1 MHFLFSLGFIV
12 GLIMLSSIIVKRF
25 GLYTYRCTG
34 NAMRYTHKIYNM
46 HSHVTVLFYGMSA
59 LNARN
64 ACAGYSSNTLATRVA
79 FVGRFIICALYTV
92 YMHSVC
98 AKYTL
103 SASATRYAFG
113 ANSPKPLPNSGKSWT
128 HADALIN
135 FPFFG

>member
-1 MHFLFSLGFIV
+1 MHFFSLGFIV
-12 GLIMLSSIIVKRF
+12 GLIMLGSIIVKRF

-34 NAMRYTHKIYNM
+34 NARGHIKIYNM

-64 ACAGYSSNTLATRVA
+64 ACAGHSSNTLATRVA

-92 YMHSVC
+92 CLHSVC
-98 AKYTL
+98 AKYTR

>member
-1 MHFLFSLGFIV
+1 
-12 GLIMLSSIIVKRF
+12 
-25 GLYTYRCTG
+25 
-34 NAMRYTHKIYNM
+34 M

-64 ACAGYSSNTLATRVA
+64 ACAGHSSNTLATRVA

-92 YMHSVC
+92 CMHSVC
-98 AKYTL
+98 AKYTR

>member
-1 MHFLFSLGFIV
+1 MNFFFLGFIV
-12 GLIMLSSIIVKRF
+12 GLIMLGSIIVKRF
-25 GLYTYRCTG
+25 GLYTYRCTC
-34 NAMRYTHKIYNM
+34 NARGLIQNINM
-46 HSHVTVLFYGMSA
+46 HSHVTVLFYRMSA

-64 ACAGYSSNTLATRVA
+64 ACAGHSSNTLATRVA

-92 YMHSVC
+92 CLHSVC
-98 AKYTL
+98 AKYTR

>member
-1 MHFLFSLGFIV
+1 MHFFPLGFIV
-12 GLIMLSSIIVKRF
+12 GLIMLGSIIVKRF
-25 GLYTYRCTG
+25 GLYIYRCTG
-34 NAMRYTHKIYNM
+34 NARGHRQIYNM

-64 ACAGYSSNTLATRVA
+64 ACAGHSSNTLATRVA

-92 YMHSVC
+92 CLHSVC
-98 AKYTL
+98 AKYTR

>member
-1 MHFLFSLGFIV
+1 MHFFSLGFIV
-12 GLIMLSSIIVKRF
+12 GLIMLGSIIVKRF
-25 GLYTYRCTG
+25 GLYTYLCIG
-34 NAMRYTHKIYNM
+34 NARGHIQIYNM
-46 HSHVTVLFYGMSA
+46 HSHVTDLFYGMSA

-64 ACAGYSSNTLATRVA
+64 ACAGHSSNTLATRVA
-79 FVGRFIICALYTV
+79 FVGRFIICALFTV
-92 YMHSVC
+92 CLHSVC
-98 AKYTL
+98 AKYTR